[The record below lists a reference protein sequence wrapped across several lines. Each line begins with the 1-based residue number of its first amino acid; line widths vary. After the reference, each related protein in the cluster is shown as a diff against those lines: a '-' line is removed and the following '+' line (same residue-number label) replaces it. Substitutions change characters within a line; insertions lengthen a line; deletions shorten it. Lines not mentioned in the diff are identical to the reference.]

1 MSPIVRFE
9 RDTFKL
15 GTRCSKVGQWGST
28 FRPVERAARTSKK
41 RTLVLGRNENPWGLN
56 SLRFDTVAE
65 KNSNEPTRTNKREK
79 AKIETIGKVSPVRQ
93 GSGCKDIKK
102 KKGRQG
108 GWEDRQGIERR
119 RSGRG
124 KGAEIFERSTGSMID
139 GRVQLQADSQAA
151 CKPLM
156 SRENDA

>member
-102 KKGRQG
+102 KGKVGRMG
-108 GWEDRQGIERR
+108 GSTGDREKEIRKR
-119 RSGRG
+119 KRSGNFRAIHG
-124 KGAEIFERSTGSMID
+124 ID
-139 GRVQLQADSQAA
+139 DRWPRAAASRLASRVQAPNVA
-151 CKPLM
+151 
-156 SRENDA
+156 